1 VFAFDTSAEASA
13 LLVSKWRSMSFVEKG
28 ELVEAMCLEADELA
42 RLGIAFREG
51 VVTIERERH
60 LMAIRRYG
68 QAFADAYFAE
78 NSPVPLPPMTRSN
91 TPDSTTSD
99 STTPD
104 STSPSSKA
112 PSASAVTGT

>member
-1 VFAFDTSAEASA
+1 VFAFDTSTEASA
-13 LLVSKWRSMSFVEKG
+13 LLVAKWRSMSFVEKG

-51 VVTIERERH
+51 VVTIERERY

-68 QAFADAYFAE
+68 QTFADTYFSE

-91 TPDSTTSD
+91 KLASTAS
-99 STTPD
+99 
-104 STSPSSKA
+104 SSKA
-112 PSASAVTGT
+112 SSSQASSSGVVAGP